1 MFICK
6 KVGVDIYFGRMATVL
21 AAKNSINLHYGKVKF
36 VPKNPEDTDYVLLI
50 TDHRKKDTVFIFS
63 TKLNTETMPEIFKYG
78 MQQAMENNSKNK
90 ECMTGARGE
99 YSEYASAVN
108 MKKDGGLEPE
118 DQELCDSTTIVTSV
132 MCTEFDKW
140 LASVCIAENKPNF
153 DCEVL
158 IHHIPEINHILVI
171 RRKNIDDKDECN
183 EDDKDEC
190 NEDDDADYD
199 SDYNY
204 TFK

>member
-99 YSEYASAVN
+99 YSEYATAVN
-108 MKKDGGLEPE
+108 MKKIGGLEPE

-132 MCTEFDKW
+132 MCNEFDKW
-140 LASVCIAENKPNF
+140 LASVCIAENKTIF
-153 DCEVL
+153 YTEEESRL
-158 IHHIPEINHILVI
+158 IPKINHILVI
-171 RRKNIDDKDECN
+171 RRKKTEDEE
-183 EDDKDEC
+183 EDNDES
-190 NEDDDADYD
+190 EEYEEVDYD